1 MLFVQF
7 LVALLHASEA
17 DLLAVPPLTEPA
29 DRRTA

>member
-1 MLFVQF
+1 MLYVQI
-7 LVALLHASEA
+7 LGALLHASEA